1 MLLKVKNK
9 KSHLRQYFCLG
20 SFLKQSYRYV
30 LWFKIDLGCAEP
42 RRKFSEAERKKSY
55 HNSGEAGTELG
66 RRQLKVCLALQNLA
80 GVGARARKNL
90 LFDKNLLL
98 LYNKNT
104 KIFRRP
110 SGGLSVLFHKNS
122 E

>member
-1 MLLKVKNK
+1 MLPKVKNK

-55 HNSGEAGTELG
+55 HNSGEAGTELPEERDVHIYAHTLRKG
-66 RRQLKVCLALQNLA
+66 MCGFEPILRGYVRFSDDFCENWRGVCA
-80 GVGARARKNL
+80 
-90 LFDKNLLL
+90 
-98 LYNKNT
+98 
-104 KIFRRP
+104 
-110 SGGLSVLFHKNS
+110 VLPTPI
-122 E
+122 